1 VSAVEIS
8 LEERRWL
15 LALRD
20 GDSRAFE
27 HIFRAYYDKLCS
39 FAIRYVRTRE
49 QAEDVV
55 HDILFALWRERE
67 SYEIRGTLRAY
78 LYTAVRNRALDHLKR
93 EGVELRWREEAE
105 LTLEA
110 FPASGAPGAD
120 EELVAAELSAIVRE
134 AIDALPPRYRQAY
147 VLRRQHGLSYAE
159 IAGIMNITVKTVEV
173 QIGQALKRIRER
185 VRTWGSDG
193 GSETA

>member
-1 VSAVEIS
+1 VEVS

-15 LALRD
+15 LAMRD
-20 GDSRAFE
+20 GDPQAFE
-27 HIFRAYYDKLCS
+27 QIFRAYYGKLCS
-39 FAIRYVRTRE
+39 FALRYVRTRE
-49 QAEDVV
+49 NAEDVV
-55 HDILFALWRERE
+55 HDVLFAIWRERAT
-67 SYEIRGTLRAY
+67 YEIRGTLRSY

-105 LTLEA
+105 LTMEA
-110 FPASGAPGAD
+110 FPAPGGTAAD
-120 EELVAAELSAIVRE
+120 EELVAAELSAIVQE

-159 IAGIMNITVKTVEV
+159 IASIMNITVKTVEV

-185 VRTWGSDG
+185 VRGWGSEG
-193 GSETA
+193 GAGTA